1 MPQRDPRPPQNT
13 ATASSGMRSSF
24 VGPAIASAPIARATT
39 WMTDTT
45 AKGTKPIQSRF
56 MILLIERAGTII
68 VA

>member
-1 MPQRDPRPPQNT
+1 
-13 ATASSGMRSSF
+13 MRSSF
-24 VGPAIASAPIARATT
+24 VGPATASAPTARATM

-45 AKGTKPIQSRF
+45 ANGAKPIQSRF